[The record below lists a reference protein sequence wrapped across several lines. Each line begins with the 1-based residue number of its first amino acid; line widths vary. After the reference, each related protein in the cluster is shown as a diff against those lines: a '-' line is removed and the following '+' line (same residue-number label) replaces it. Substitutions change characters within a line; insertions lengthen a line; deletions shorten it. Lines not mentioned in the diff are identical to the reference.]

1 MAKYVYPAIFTK
13 EAEGG
18 YSVSFPDVKGCYT
31 QGDTL
36 SEAIEM
42 AEDALGL
49 MLCTYE
55 DKKIQINPPSDMHS
69 IKINDNQTVS
79 FILCDTIKTRKENE
93 NRAVKKTL
101 SIPQWLNTLA
111 EENNINFS
119 QLLQKAIKAEL
130 NLNNV

>member
-31 QGDTL
+31 QGKTL
-36 SEAIEM
+36 PEAIEM

-55 DKKIQINPPSDMHS
+55 DKKMD
-69 IKINDNQTVS
+69 IKSPTDVHDIYVESNQTVS
-79 FILCDTIKTRKENE
+79 LILCDTVKTRKEID

-101 SIPQWLNTLA
+101 SIPQWLNTMA
-111 EENNINFS
+111 EENGINFS
-119 QLLQKAIKAEL
+119 QVLQKALKAEL
-130 NLNNV
+130 NLNNS

>member
-31 QGDTL
+31 QGETL
-36 SEAIEM
+36 TEALEM

-55 DKKIQINPPSDMHS
+55 DKKIEIAVPTDIHDIHVES
-69 IKINDNQTVS
+69 NQTVS
-79 FILCDTIKTRKENE
+79 LVLCDTVKIRKEID

-101 SIPQWLNTLA
+101 SIPQWLNTMA
-111 EENNINFS
+111 EERNINFS
-119 QLLQKAIKAEL
+119 QILQKALKAEL
-130 NLNNV
+130 NI

>member
-31 QGDTL
+31 QGETL
-36 SEAIEM
+36 TEALEM
-42 AEDALGL
+42 AEDVLGL

-55 DKKIQINPPSDMHS
+55 DKKIEIAVPTDIHDIHVES
-69 IKINDNQTVS
+69 NQTVS
-79 FILCDTIKTRKENE
+79 LVLCDTVKIRKEID

-101 SIPQWLNTLA
+101 SISQWLNTMA
-111 EENNINFS
+111 EERNINFS
-119 QLLQKAIKAEL
+119 QILQKALKAEL
-130 NLNNV
+130 NI

>member
-1 MAKYVYPAIFTK
+1 MAKYVYPAVFTK

-18 YSVSFPDVKGCYT
+18 YSVYFPDVKGCYT

-55 DKKIQINPPSDMHS
+55 DKKMQINPPSDVHS
-69 IKINDNQTVS
+69 IETSSDQTVS
-79 FILCDTIKTRKENE
+79 LILCDTIKTRKEND

-101 SIPQWLNTLA
+101 SIPQWLNTMA

-119 QLLQKAIKAEL
+119 QLLQKALKAEL
-130 NLNNV
+130 NLGNV

>member
-31 QGDTL
+31 QGETL
-36 SEAIEM
+36 TEALEM

-55 DKKIQINPPSDMHS
+55 DKKIEIAVPTDIHDIHVES
-69 IKINDNQTVS
+69 NQTVS
-79 FILCDTIKTRKENE
+79 LVLCDTVKIRKEID

-101 SIPQWLNTLA
+101 SIPNWLNA
-111 EENNINFS
+111 EAESKGVNFS
-119 QLLQKAIKAEL
+119 KVLQNALMEYL
-130 NLNNV
+130 GVQS

>member
-31 QGDTL
+31 QGETL
-36 SEAIEM
+36 TEALEM

-55 DKKIQINPPSDMHS
+55 DKKIEIAVPTDIHDIHVESD
-69 IKINDNQTVS
+69 QTVS
-79 FILCDTIKTRKENE
+79 LVLCDTVKIRKEID

-101 SIPQWLNTLA
+101 SIPQWLNTMA
-111 EENNINFS
+111 EERNINFS
-119 QLLQKAIKAEL
+119 QILQKALKAEL
-130 NLNNV
+130 NI

>member
-13 EAEGG
+13 ESDGG

-31 QGDTL
+31 QGETL
-36 SEAIEM
+36 TEALEM

-55 DKKIQINPPSDMHS
+55 DKKIGIVSPTDIHDIHVEN
-69 IKINDNQTVS
+69 NQTVS
-79 FILCDTIKTRKENE
+79 LVLCDTVKTRKEID

-101 SIPQWLNTLA
+101 SIPQWLSTMA
-111 EENNINFS
+111 EENGINCS
-119 QLLQKAIKAEL
+119 QVLQKALKAEL
-130 NLNNV
+130 NLNNA